1 MKKIKV
7 SATAILLFG
16 LLFLASNANA
26 QFNYPSK
33 SKVSSIK
40 GKILAVSFVLE
51 DRNLVDR
58 LRATPDKLAQ
68 YRNAVNYQDT
78 LLKRAV
84 QKVWKFGKG
93 VEYMSWTDANKL
105 ITDGNSKYAIL
116 SIGIAERKAHDWLY
130 VEAYDSNMYHKSIR
144 DISKDNG
151 YAVLSINLP
160 GNNKKPE
167 LVYDCAIN
175 VAYPAQG
182 DITAALSL
190 IQNEFMLIMKKP
202 EFKFDDF
209 ESEVKEN
216 KKMLKDKTL
225 MIDQNQLEKGVTE
238 TEISK
243 YYPYTFKVADFD
255 TINDVKTSCDPG
267 YAYIL
272 TFPHKISNVNM
283 GSGSTAPIASY
294 FQVIV
299 SANDGKVIGRVVPSK
314 TELPEKAER
323 IGKKQIKAY
332 TEE

>member
-7 SATAILLFG
+7 SATAILLSG
-16 LLFLASNANA
+16 LLLFASNVSA
-26 QFNYPSK
+26 QFNYPPK
-33 SKVSSIK
+33 SKVSALK
-40 GKILAVSFVLE
+40 GKILAVTFVLE

-58 LRATPDKLAQ
+58 LRATPNKLAQ
-68 YRNAVNYQDT
+68 YRNAVSYQDT

-84 QKVWKFGKG
+84 QKMWKFGKG
-93 VEYMSWTDANKL
+93 VEFMSWADANKL
-105 ITDGNSKYAIL
+105 ITEGNSKYAFL
-116 SIGIAERKAHDWLY
+116 NIGFADRKAHDWLY

-151 YAVLSINLP
+151 YAVISISLP
-160 GNNKKPE
+160 GSNKKPE

-175 VAYPAQG
+175 VAYPSQG
-182 DITAALSL
+182 DFTAALSL
-190 IQNEFMLIMKKP
+190 IQNELMLIMKKP

-209 ESEVKEN
+209 ESEVKDN
-216 KKMLKDKTL
+216 KKLLKDKTL

-243 YYPYTFKVADFD
+243 YYPYTFKVADYD
-255 TINDVKTSCDPG
+255 TINDVKASCDPG

-272 TFPHKISNVNM
+272 TIPYKISNVNM
-283 GSGSTAPIASY
+283 GSGSTAPIPSY
-294 FQVIV
+294 FQIII

-314 TELPEKAER
+314 TEMPEKAEK

-332 TEE
+332 SEE